1 MCTLPSKKIGKF
13 LGRIL
18 RRKNKS
24 CTIKEPEKIIGNLV
38 FASWVIPFGRSFISH
53 ISFFLNRKSTNKT
66 ITLDKYGLAACEVW
80 SILLK
85 QNRGLSFDFVLGKL
99 PRQKDEWFVDA
110 SPAYGYGGV
119 CGNYFFKIS
128 HKTWISILG
137 PSKRNASRSMFIA
150 YRELLAVLFAFHGF
164 AKFAPCRY
172 IRVNSDNTN
181 TVNYWLNKGRCP
193 KKIGF
198 LLLSAIQF
206 YKAKYTL
213 RTKAHYIKSDHNTSA
228 DGLSRGRTPQ
238 WLKHRGRRIQIN
250 IKQILKLIDN
260 PVPYWKNI

>member
-1 MCTLPSKKIGKF
+1 MNPAKCLPPARSMNILGIVFNSKNRRCTLPSKKIDKY

-18 RRKNKS
+18 FLRKNKS
-24 CTIKEPEKIIGNLV
+24 CTTKELEKIIGNLV
-38 FASWVIPFGRSFISH
+38 FASWVIPFGRSFVSH
-53 ISFFLNRKSTNKT
+53 ISFFLNRKSKNMK
-66 ITLDKYGLAACEVW
+66 ITLDKYGLAAWEVW

-137 PSKRNASRSMFIA
+137 PSKWNAFRSMFIA
-150 YRELLAVLFAFHGF
+150 CRELLAVLFAFHGF
-164 AKFAPCRY
+164 AKLAPCRY
-172 IRVNSDNTN
+172 TRVNSNNTN
-181 TVNYWLNKGRCP
+181 PVHWLNKGRCQM
-193 KKIGF
+193 KIGF

-206 YKAKYTL
+206 YK
-213 RTKAHYIKSDHNTSA
+213 
-228 DGLSRGRTPQ
+228 
-238 WLKHRGRRIQIN
+238 
-250 IKQILKLIDN
+250 
-260 PVPYWKNI
+260 